1 MKSFPTNRPV
11 RRTTAFTLVEMLV
24 AVAIG
29 TAVSVSLMGLYVS
42 GFFNFTS
49 MANYQNLNENSYRT
63 MDNLSRVIRNS
74 SKLLSYVAGTSMTL
88 TNNTANRIDV
98 ITYDSAAQT
107 LVLKTTSNSS
117 TNEATTTYL
126 TQCTAFNFQ
135 LCSQAPNT
143 NSFGTNIVFV
153 ATTNA
158 ASVKVINMSWKCS
171 RTLLGAQ
178 YNSESV
184 QTAQIVMRNKTS
196 Q

>member
-1 MKSFPTNRPV
+1 MKSFLTNRPA
-11 RRTTAFTLVEMLV
+11 RRNAAFTLVEMLV

-29 TAVSVSLMGLYVS
+29 TAVSVALMGLYVS

-74 SKLLSYVAGTSMTL
+74 NKLLSYVAGTSLTL
-88 TNNTANRIDV
+88 SNNTAGRIDV

-107 LVLKTTSNSS
+107 LSLTTHGSAS
-117 TNEATTTYL
+117 TNVTTTTYL

-135 LCSQAPNT
+135 LYTQAPNT
-143 NSFGTNIVFV
+143 NSFSTNIVFSA
-153 ATTNA
+153 ATTA